1 VKKPYHIVSREA
13 ETASATLEEFAKA
26 NGQLLLPLVE
36 LITEA
41 RIAVDEVIDNIGRQ
55 TIEIILNLSAEQV
68 AGART
73 PGKSSGDIR
82 WHGWQPGRVS
92 LADRQIKVKR
102 PRLRHKRE
110 GEVSV
115 PAYESLQENSAT
127 AHRMMGALLRGV
139 STREY
144 SEVLPEMAETAGVS
158 RSSISRQ
165 AIEGSVEQ
173 LRQLRERRWDRVD
186 LLVLYVDGQRFG
198 SHHVSSAVGV
208 DRAGV
213 KHVLGIELGATEN
226 AAAVKQL
233 WKSLREQ
240 GLPTDRKYLFVI
252 DGAKALRAAI
262 EEVFGADQPV
272 QRCRNH
278 KMRNV
283 IDELPK
289 EQQAQ
294 AMNLMRAAWRM
305 SDAEEGVKRLEQLAR
320 FLEHEHESAARSL
333 REGLAEMFTVQRL
346 QLPPSLYKCLGTT
359 NVIESP
365 QSGVQKRT
373 HNVTRWRDAG
383 MVERW
388 VASAWLLTEKHFRK
402 VIRHRDLWAL
412 AVVLGREQ
420 KSNASSERV
429 A

>member
-26 NGQLLLPLVE
+26 NGQSLLPLVE
-36 LITEA
+36 LITQA
-41 RIAVDEVIDNIGRQ
+41 RIAVDEGIDNIGRQ
-55 TIEIILNLSAEQV
+55 TIETILNLSAEQV

-82 WHGWQPGRVS
+82 WHGSQTGRVS

-102 PRLRHKRE
+102 PRLRHNRE

-127 AHRMMGALLRGV
+127 AQRMMGALLRGV

-144 SEVLPEMAETAGVS
+144 AEVLPEMAETAGVS
-158 RSSISRQ
+158 RSSVSRQ
-165 AIEGSVEQ
+165 AMEGSMEQ
-173 LRQLRERRWDRVD
+173 LRQLRERRWDKAD
-186 LLVLYVDGQRFG
+186 LLVLYIDGQRFG
-198 SHHVSSAVGV
+198 SHHVISAVGV

-233 WKSLREQ
+233 FTNLREQ

-294 AMNLMRAAWRM
+294 AMNLMRAAWRV

-320 FLEHEHESAARSL
+320 FLEHGHESAARSL

-373 HNVTRWRDAG
+373 HNVTHWRDAG

-402 VIRHRDLWAL
+402 VIGHRDLWAL

-420 KSNASSERV
+420 KSNASSEKV